1 MILMGLRYLASSI
14 PLIALAGVA
23 IGVGII
29 FAFLVLSLENNPTA
43 FHNRCVIGIAFGFN
57 LAEASGFIYIVYS
70 FLLLYALNGNFGYIK
85 NTATS
90 KTEAAQILY

>member
-1 MILMGLRYLASSI
+1 M
-14 PLIALAGVA
+14 
-23 IGVGII
+23 
-29 FAFLVLSLENNPTA
+29 
-43 FHNRCVIGIAFGFN
+43 IGIAFGFN

-90 KTEAAQILY
+90 KTEAAQILYWHGYTLIALTREHSS